1 MVRNEIS
8 LDVLRGRRIL
18 LTGHTGFKGAWLA
31 LWLRA
36 LGANVVGIALPA
48 KRPGLYDALNLDEM
62 VDSRIA
68 DIRNQ
73 DAFDAAV
80 DEEAF
85 DLVIHMA
92 AQSLVRPSYDAPV
105 ETYQTNVVGTAVVLQ
120 AARRMPTLRG
130 AIVVTSDKCYDN
142 RGWIWGYR
150 ESDPMG
156 GADPYSSSKGCT
168 ELVVSAFR
176 SSFFNAPSSPVV
188 CSVRAGNVIGGGDWC
203 TDRLVPDLVRSV
215 ETGRPARI
223 RNPRSVRP
231 WQHVLEPLR
240 GYLMLAAAI
249 LEDRR
254 GCDEGW
260 NFGPGV
266 DDTVEVGALA
276 ELAIRRWR
284 GECPQYITERSAADP
299 AESKILRLDSSK
311 AAVQLGWRPLLDI
324 ESAVNMTVD
333 WYREYTS
340 DPARIDQFSLQQI
353 EDYTA
358 RWNARS
364 ASSNEPFV
372 DRKVAACV

>member
-1 MVRNEIS
+1 MASDEIS
-8 LDVLRGRRIL
+8 LNVLRGRRIL

-36 LGANVVGIALPA
+36 LGASVVGIALPA
-48 KRPGLYDALNLDEM
+48 KRPSLYDALLLDEM
-62 VDSRIA
+62 LDSRIA

-80 DEEAF
+80 DEETF

-150 ESDPMG
+150 ETDPMG

-176 SSFFNAPSSPVV
+176 SSFFNSPASPIV

-203 TDRLVPDLVRSV
+203 ADRILPDLVRSV
-215 ETGRPARI
+215 ETGLPARI

-240 GYLMLAAAI
+240 GYLALAAAI
-249 LEDRR
+249 LEDRS
-254 GCDEGW
+254 GCGESW
-260 NFGPGV
+260 NFGPRI

-276 ELAIRRWR
+276 DLAVRRWR
-284 GECPQYITERSAADP
+284 GECPQYIIERSAADP

-311 AAVQLGWRPLLDI
+311 AAIQLGWRPLLDV
-324 ESAVNMTVD
+324 EAAVNMTVD
-333 WYREYTS
+333 WYRQYAS
-340 DPARIDQFSLQQI
+340 DPTRIDQFSLQQI

-364 ASSNEPFV
+364 ASSTEPIV
-372 DRKVAACV
+372 ERKVAACV